1 CLSACSACSACNVVT
16 LSCHT
21 VRALTVSLLV
31 STALLCAAPP
41 ARAQN
46 LHYGMNT
53 LVLTPPM
60 ADKVV
65 ELGAGIV
72 RVAYGWDVI
81 EGRCKGCFDWTT
93 TDAWR
98 DEAK

>member
-1 CLSACSACSACNVVT
+1 M
-16 LSCHT
+16 
-21 VRALTVSLLV
+21 RALTVGLLL

-81 EGRCKGCFDWTT
+81 EGRCKGCAASGRAMDLISWMDWSVVSRSLS
-93 TDAWR
+93 DCH
-98 DEAK
+98 